1 MFGIN
6 DLGVQWHN
14 DIFILQYTPLKMAV
28 LLHKT
33 ALVNFLISTTVQ
45 VSFVNIVFEFLLGD
59 IDQKP
64 RRNLDKGSVKK

>member
-1 MFGIN
+1 
-6 DLGVQWHN
+6 
-14 DIFILQYTPLKMAV
+14 MAV

-33 ALVNFLISTTVQ
+33 ALVNFLIATTVQ